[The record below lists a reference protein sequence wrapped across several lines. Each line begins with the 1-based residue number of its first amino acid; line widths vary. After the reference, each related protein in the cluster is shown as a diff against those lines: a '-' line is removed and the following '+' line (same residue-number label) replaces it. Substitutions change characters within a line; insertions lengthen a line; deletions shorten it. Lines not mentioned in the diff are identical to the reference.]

1 MAITNDILPLKGNM
15 EDLLRFGVQN
25 GMIDISSIQ
34 EKIEMKRREEILS
47 KHPYKIWQGT
57 DGKWRTYLPDKEKGR
72 VLKKISKKEDLLD
85 IIVSFYKLQEEV
97 EKPKTFRDAY
107 FTWRKSHDLSLSNN
121 SIQHYNT
128 DYKRYFQG
136 SDFESIPITKIN
148 SEIVSSFMITEVKD
162 KSLCKKACKT
172 LFGYIKNTILSARI
186 NHLITG
192 NPVEFLEAKQ
202 YYKFCTEKPRSIEET
217 VISDDTWK
225 MLNAKIEEDKQKN
238 PAYLPGYAVQFAM
251 LTGCRVGEISALRW
265 IDITKDYIIINKS
278 EKYDRIRKEYYIDKT
293 KNGKERIFPI
303 SKEIRKLL
311 DDIKRVSEK
320 GGFLSEW
327 IFSDK
332 EGRIHSQVISSCIK
346 NKCGQLGIEKVGIHA
361 CRRTVNSKMRCN
373 GVSSIVAASLLGH
386 TEQVNDQY
394 YTFDVTSIK
403 EKADIVSLI
412 NSQIGNSCEQ

>member
-57 DGKWRTYLPDKEKGR
+57 DGKWRTYLPDKKGR

-107 FTWRKSHDLSLSNN
+107 FIWRKSHDLSLSNN
-121 SIQHYNT
+121 SIQRYNT

-202 YYKFCTEKPRSIEET
+202 YYKFCTEKPRSIEKT

-225 MLNAKIEEDKQKN
+225 ILNAKIEEDKQKN
-238 PAYLPGYAVQFAM
+238 PTYLPGYAVQFAM

-265 IDITKDYIIINKS
+265 IDITKDYIIIDKS